1 MINFFTTSIMV
12 ILFASIGFAVTR
24 ELYATVFFVSIPTL
38 VFLKFLT
45 DKNFRNIV
53 SKYI

>member
-24 ELYATVFFVSIPTL
+24 ELYATVFFVSLQTL

-45 DKNFRNIV
+45 DKNFRNFI
-53 SKYI
+53 SKYV